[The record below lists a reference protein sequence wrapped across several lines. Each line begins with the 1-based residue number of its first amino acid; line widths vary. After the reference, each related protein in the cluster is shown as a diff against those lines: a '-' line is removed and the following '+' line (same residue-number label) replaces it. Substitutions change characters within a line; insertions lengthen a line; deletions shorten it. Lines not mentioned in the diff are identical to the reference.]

1 MRTLLWAQRCSKST
15 FFSALNSRSLM
26 DQPHRNFRKTES
38 HLEMNLTDLELGQK
52 MTSILSHE
60 SEQVSPAQKKEAFW
74 DMDLGIV

>member
-1 MRTLLWAQRCSKST
+1 
-15 FFSALNSRSLM
+15 
-26 DQPHRNFRKTES
+26 
-38 HLEMNLTDLELGQK
+38 MNLTDLELGQK